1 MLFGGQRGGQPAP
14 VPVVQVAG
22 GNPAWDTDT
31 TNRHCQETKCYLQEP
46 RYLNTH
52 NYSTLFFARNMSRFS
67 YYFRYTADSSYYY
80 FSIIDSLCQANFILI
95 CSKFDQKCI
104 L

>member
-1 MLFGGQRGGQPAP
+1 MLFGQRGQPAP

-22 GNPAWDTDT
+22 GNPAWDT
-31 TNRHCQETKCYLQEP
+31 TNRHCQETKCYLRNQDTS
-46 RYLNTH
+46 TH

-80 FSIIDSLCQANFILI
+80 FSIIIDSLCQANFILI